1 MERLGQPYESR
12 LKRFL
17 KYIEIQTKLTSV
29 LPFLMTLAYLFA
41 GSRHIEPLKTLIFF
55 AGMLLFDL
63 TATTINN
70 YSDTKKNHQVLQFKR
85 STALLITAVLLLLSV
100 AFGIWL
106 VTLTDIVVLALGALC
121 FFFGIIYSYGPI
133 PLSHGPYGEIFS
145 GLFYGV
151 LIPVILVYINDA
163 GSLMTFSLS
172 VEQLSV
178 KLQIMPA
185 IGLGLLSV
193 APFCLTANIMLAN
206 NICDVEHDVRVNRYT
221 LAFYLK
227 DKALYLFSALYY
239 TAYLS
244 VIALVVLGY
253 LSPLSLLLLITLIP
267 VQKNINVFYKK
278 QDKAET
284 FVVSVK
290 NFIIFLL
297 VHTLLVFIGG
307 LF

>member
-1 MERLGQPYESR
+1 
-12 LKRFL
+12 
-17 KYIEIQTKLTSV
+17 
-29 LPFLMTLAYLFA
+29 
-41 GSRHIEPLKTLIFF
+41 
-55 AGMLLFDL
+55 
-63 TATTINN
+63 
-70 YSDTKKNHQVLQFKR
+70 
-85 STALLITAVLLLLSV
+85 
-100 AFGIWL
+100 
-106 VTLTDIVVLALGALC
+106 
-121 FFFGIIYSYGPI
+121 
-133 PLSHGPYGEIFS
+133 
-145 GLFYGV
+145 
-151 LIPVILVYINDA
+151 
-163 GSLMTFSLS
+163 
-172 VEQLSV
+172 
-178 KLQIMPA
+178 
-185 IGLGLLSV
+185 
-193 APFCLTANIMLAN
+193 MLAN

>member
-17 KYIEIQTKLTSV
+17 KYIEIQTKITSV